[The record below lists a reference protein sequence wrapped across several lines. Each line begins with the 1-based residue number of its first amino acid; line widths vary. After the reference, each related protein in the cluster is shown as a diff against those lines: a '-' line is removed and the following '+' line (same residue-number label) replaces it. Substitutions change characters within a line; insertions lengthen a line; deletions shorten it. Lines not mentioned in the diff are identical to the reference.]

1 MRRIG
6 HRQAGEGNA
15 RRVKKDE
22 RECLYDGDNGPIFFN
37 RPEVGM
43 AVAPLR
49 GASASCQL
57 VSVRGSAHS
66 SI

>member
-1 MRRIG
+1 MCHDEEG
-6 HRQAGEGNA
+6 WSQEGEGDT
-15 RRVKKDE
+15 RRDKKDE

-43 AVAPLR
+43 AVAPLQ
-49 GASASCQL
+49 GANASC
-57 VSVRGSAHS
+57 SP